1 LAENRSVLF
10 STGEQLSNE
19 YLDDI
24 RAKGVKLVG
33 YFCSYVPEELLGV
46 KGLAAFR
53 MRARNT
59 TTTELADAY
68 LGTFSC
74 TYTRC
79 LLETILN
86 GEYDF
91 LDGYIFTASCDHLR
105 RLYDNVQYAVS
116 PDFCHI
122 LDLPHKSH
130 QDAID
135 WYSEELCVL
144 RDALARHFELTIT
157 DDDIAEAI
165 RLSNKNRRL
174 LESINKLRKLSKPPI
189 TGEDMQRLMVAS
201 FSLPRAKVNEEL
213 GRVHENLKQS
223 ELQKE
228 FRARVLLMGSQLD
241 DPEYIKVIEDMG
253 GLVVADAFCF
263 GSLHYNDLVDE
274 TAPPMK
280 AVAERYLKKISCPRM
295 FEDFENRYRRI
306 IEAAREYH
314 VQGIIVQAMKFCDT
328 WGVDANIFIQ
338 RLRADGFPVLRLE
351 REYTLSGVGQ
361 MRTRVQAFL
370 EMIGSYT

>member
-1 LAENRSVLF
+1 MAERRSILF
-10 STGEQLSNE
+10 STGEQLSNK
-19 YLDDI
+19 YLDDV
-24 RAKGVKLVG
+24 RASGVKLVG
-33 YFCSYVPEELLGV
+33 YFCSYMPEELLGV

-59 TTTELADAY
+59 TTTEVADAY
-68 LGTFSC
+68 LDAFNC

-86 GEYDF
+86 GGYGF

-135 WYSEELCVL
+135 WYSEELCIL
-144 RDALARHFELTIT
+144 RDALATHFELTIT
-157 DDDIAEAI
+157 DDNIAGSI
-165 RLSNKNRRL
+165 KLSNENRRL
-174 LESINKLRKLSKPPI
+174 LKSISQLRKLRKPPI

-201 FSLPRAKVNEEL
+201 FSLPKAKVNDEL
-213 GRVHENLKQS
+213 RRIHENFKEP

-263 GSLHYNDLVDE
+263 GSLHYCDLVDE
-274 TAPPMK
+274 TAPPIK
-280 AVAERYLKKISCPRM
+280 AIAERYLKKISCPRM
-295 FEDFENRYRRI
+295 FEDFENRYRRVV
-306 IEAAREYH
+306 EEAREYH

-328 WGVDANIFIQ
+328 WGVDANMFTQ

-361 MRTRVQAFL
+361 VRTRVQAFL
-370 EMIGSYT
+370 EMIGS

>member
-1 LAENRSVLF
+1 MAESRSILF
-10 STGEQLSNE
+10 SPGEQLSNA
-19 YLDDI
+19 YLDDA
-24 RAKGVKLVG
+24 RARGVKLIG

-46 KGLAAFR
+46 KGLAGFR

-68 LGTFSC
+68 LGAFNC

-86 GEYDF
+86 GAYDF

-105 RLYDNVQYAVS
+105 RLYDNVQYAFS

-130 QDAID
+130 RDAIE
-135 WYSEELCVL
+135 WYTEELRIL
-144 RDALARHFELTIT
+144 RDTLAKHFGLTIT
-157 DDDIAEAI
+157 DDDIADSI
-165 RLSNKNRRL
+165 RLSNENRRL
-174 LESINKLRKLSKPPI
+174 LDSINQLRKLDKPPI

-201 FSLPRAKVNEEL
+201 FSLPKAKVNEEL
-213 GRVHENLKQS
+213 KRIHESLRES
-223 ELQKE
+223 EMQRE
-228 FRARVLLMGSQLD
+228 FRARLLLVGSQLD

-263 GSLHYNDLVDE
+263 GSLHYCDLVDE
-274 TAPPMK
+274 TISPVK

-306 IEAAREYH
+306 VETAREYRT
-314 VQGIIVQAMKFCDT
+314 QGIIVQAMKFCDT
-328 WGVDANIFIQ
+328 WGVDANVFTQ

-361 MRTRVQAFL
+361 VRTRVQAFL
-370 EMIGSYT
+370 EMIGN